1 MGGSQSS
8 PEAMEAAKAVVSG
21 AIAANPVVIFSKTY
35 CERSHRPSA
44 PLIWPASLCQLSCP
58 CGPSPGASPQ
68 LGWLPGCPRRAA
80 RCSDLWL
87 FVRVDAAERR

>member
-35 CERSHRPSA
+35 CERSQRPSG
-44 PLIWPASLCQLSCP
+44 PLGLPACASCLSCQQP
-58 CGPSPGASPQ
+58 LPPAGPR
-68 LGWLPGCPRRAA
+68 LTRPRCCTLR
-80 RCSDLWL
+80 
-87 FVRVDAAERR
+87 

>member
-21 AIAANPVVIFSKTY
+21 AITANPVVIFSKTY

-44 PLIWPASLCQLSCP
+44 PLGLMAAASLCQLSC
-58 CGPSPGASPQ
+58 Q
-68 LGWLPGCPRRAA
+68 QR
-80 RCSDLWL
+80 
-87 FVRVDAAERR
+87 

>member
-21 AIAANPVVIFSKTY
+21 AITANPVVIFSKTY

-44 PLIWPASLCQLSCP
+44 PLGLPAACARRPADPGSLLAAPPPTLRWPLAVVVWVL
-58 CGPSPGASPQ
+58 
-68 LGWLPGCPRRAA
+68 LGT
-80 RCSDLWL
+80 
-87 FVRVDAAERR
+87 VAERR

>member
-44 PLIWPASLCQLSCP
+44 PLGLSCCQLVP
-58 CGPSPGASPQ
+58 AVVPAGLPTLPPSLLAAPPPTLRWPLAVVAWVL
-68 LGWLPGCPRRAA
+68 LGT
-80 RCSDLWL
+80 
-87 FVRVDAAERR
+87 VAERR

>member
-21 AIAANPVVIFSKTY
+21 AITANPVVIFSKTY

-44 PLIWPASLCQLSCP
+44 PLGLSCCQLVPAVVPAALGLPTLAP
-58 CGPSPGASPQ
+58 C
-68 LGWLPGCPRRAA
+68 WLPRPPR
-80 RCSDLWL
+80 CVGL
-87 FVRVDAAERR
+87 

>member
-44 PLIWPASLCQLSCP
+44 PLRPCCP
-58 CGPSPGASPQ
+58 P
-68 LGWLPGCPRRAA
+68 
-80 RCSDLWL
+80 
-87 FVRVDAAERR
+87 VAAERADLLPAVLPVRPFPRCQPSARVAPWLPPPRGPLL